1 MVKVTFLGHSAF
13 LLEGSK
19 RILIDPWIEANPQA
33 PVSLDQCKGADIY
46 VITHAHGDH
55 GLEDAVKLAKRHGGT
70 IVSIYEIASEA
81 NSKGVERTVG
91 ANVGS
96 FFEVDG
102 VKIALTTAIHSSPI
116 GAPTGAVVE
125 LDGKRIYHAGD
136 TGVFYGMKL
145 IGELY
150 KPDLALLPIGGHFVM
165 GPLEAAKAVELLGV
179 KKVIPMHYGT
189 FPVLKGRPEEF
200 IELLKQKG
208 IDAEVI
214 VLKPGESYEL

>member
-19 RILIDPWIEANPQA
+19 RVLIDPWIEGNPQS
-33 PVSLDQCKGADIY
+33 PISIDQCKGADIY
-46 VITHAHGDH
+46 VVTHAHGDH
-55 GLEDAVKLAKRHGGT
+55 GLDDAIKLAKSHGGT
-70 IVSIYEIASEA
+70 IVSIYEIAMEA
-81 NSKGVERTVG
+81 GNRGVEKTVG
-91 ANVGS
+91 ANIGG

-116 GAPTGAVVE
+116 GAPTGVVVE

-136 TGVFYGMKL
+136 TGVFYDMRL

-165 GPLEAAKAVELLGV
+165 GPLEAAKAIELLGV
-179 KKVIPMHYGT
+179 KKVIPMHYET
-189 FPVLKGRPEEF
+189 FPVLKGRPEELK
-200 IELLKQKG
+200 ELLRERG
-208 IDAEVI
+208 LDCEVI
-214 VLKPGESYEL
+214 ILKPGESYEL